1 MEPPR
6 LPLAARLK
14 PPFLRPEL
22 LERAAPLKVK
32 LSDNG
37 LKAGLGRSKV
47 GALGSGRGWGKGQT
61 LEGRRQLC
69 WRGPRNGRGRHWVDS
84 GEWSRAQGGVPSYA
98 PPLAHPL
105 PTTDHT
111 PSQSKGSLDRL
122 DEKPLDLGPPLPP
135 KAEAGTFGG
144 DLQTPR
150 PSSAGEVG
158 VARQREGHGL
168 TPA

>member
-47 GALGSGRGWGKGQT
+47 GALGSGRGWD
-61 LEGRRQLC
+61 EGR
-69 WRGPRNGRGRHWVDS
+69 
-84 GEWSRAQGGVPSYA
+84 
-98 PPLAHPL
+98 PLKA
-105 PTTDHT
+105 
-111 PSQSKGSLDRL
+111 GSNYV
-122 DEKPLDLGPPLPP
+122 
-135 KAEAGTFGG
+135 GG
-144 DLQTPR
+144 DL
-150 PSSAGEVG
+150 EV
-158 VARQREGHGL
+158 EGGGIG
-168 TPA
+168 

>member
-47 GALGSGRGWGKGQT
+47 GAPGWVGDGVSDPWWWET
-61 LEGRRQLC
+61 IGRRGLEK
-69 WRGPRNGRGRHWVDS
+69 WKGGLGGFWGRV
-84 GEWSRAQGGVPSYA
+84 
-98 PPLAHPL
+98 
-105 PTTDHT
+105 
-111 PSQSKGSLDRL
+111 
-122 DEKPLDLGPPLPP
+122 
-135 KAEAGTFGG
+135 
-144 DLQTPR
+144 
-150 PSSAGEVG
+150 
-158 VARQREGHGL
+158 
-168 TPA
+168 

>member
-47 GALGSGRGWGKGQT
+47 GAPGWVGDGVSDPWWWETTRSEGPREMEGGIGWILGKG
-61 LEGRRQLC
+61 L
-69 WRGPRNGRGRHWVDS
+69 GPRALGRS
-84 GEWSRAQGGVPSYA
+84 FQLSLA
-98 PPLAHPL
+98 PGLYPLH
-105 PTTDHT
+105 
-111 PSQSKGSLDRL
+111 R
-122 DEKPLDLGPPLPP
+122 
-135 KAEAGTFGG
+135 
-144 DLQTPR
+144 
-150 PSSAGEVG
+150 
-158 VARQREGHGL
+158 
-168 TPA
+168 